1 MVFNNVGNRKRLR
14 IQILYPQVMQQG
26 TRANLCKLAA
36 CRLFTSLPF
45 RSHFV
50 GEKLGGGGG
59 GWWVE
64 GGKR

>member
-1 MVFNNVGNRKRLR
+1 
-14 IQILYPQVMQQG
+14 MQQS

-50 GEKLGGGGG
+50 GEKPGERDGGKPGRGGKGEEGGCG
-59 GWWVE
+59 GWKEV
-64 GGKR
+64 RDN